1 MVCDCFTV
9 LTTWAGNVGRLC
21 VYDDLEVE
29 LVFVDSTAFEECRQ
43 QVQSSLTDNSYGD
56 ESAAFWPK
64 TECVLAQNRMRF
76 DPKWSAFWPK
86 MEDVLIQNAF
96 RFHTKRP
103 PF

>member
-1 MVCDCFTV
+1 M
-9 LTTWAGNVGRLC
+9 GRLC

-29 LVFVDSTAFEECRQ
+29 LVFVDSTALEECRLK
-43 QVQSSLTDNSYGD
+43 VQSSLTDNSYGD

-64 TECVLAQNRMRF
+64 TECVLAQNGMRF